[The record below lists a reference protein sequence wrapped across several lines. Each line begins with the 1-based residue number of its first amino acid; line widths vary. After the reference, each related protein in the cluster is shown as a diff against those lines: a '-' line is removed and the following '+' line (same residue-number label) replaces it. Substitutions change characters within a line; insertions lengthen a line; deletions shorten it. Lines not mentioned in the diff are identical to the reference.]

1 MILTVL
7 YISTSQ
13 LAPTSHDLMLQ
24 HCRQHDL
31 LRLWSFG
38 ICFKLLHG
46 CAGSISYNSW
56 MPAEVLGWNSEL
68 HCYILNIQA
77 VAAPHKVRFVFEAS
91 TNGGDMVEMKK
102 TSRWGRRQRVAPLW
116 KWQRHKNPLSQL
128 LMCCYLQCILVC
140 WVGYDPSF
148 AILFAKEPCVT
159 ISMLP
164 CGSSLCMGCCVA
176 CFRSPT
182 SSKRWA
188 IWTIGWIWLS
198 PVGQKNGCQDW
209 THGFPWV
216 GNSGFRKAQ
225 LGRKG
230 GQFEMFFVLLY
241 ISYSMLFLCTVI
253 SKKLN
258 LFSFSFCRIERLREF
273 LAQWH
278 LFGQVSMLYWSI
290 LQ

>member
-31 LRLWSFG
+31 LRFWSFA

-77 VAAPHKVRFVFEAS
+77 VAAPHKVRFFFEAS

-128 LMCCYLQCILVC
+128 LMCCYLQWMLVC

-188 IWTIGWIWLS
+188 IWMALAESSRAKKWLS
-198 PVGQKNGCQDW
+198 GLDSWLPMSWKLRFQKGTVRSERW
-209 THGFPWV
+209 TIWDVFCFILFYVIFMYSNIKKNWTY
-216 GNSGFRKAQ
+216 F
-225 LGRKG
+225 
-230 GQFEMFFVLLY
+230 LLVFAETQRVFGA
-241 ISYSMLFLCTVI
+241 MAP
-253 SKKLN
+253 
-258 LFSFSFCRIERLREF
+258 LRPRVN
-273 LAQWH
+273 A
-278 LFGQVSMLYWSI
+278 I
-290 LQ
+290 LI